1 MRTNYPARLL
11 LFAPDSPT
19 STILLKSVSCGTFNA
34 TCYLFHPLPDYVL
47 KSRVPYQSLQINV
60 SRLQKLQ
67 QASDVLRRTS
77 RFVILARRLQIQ
89 MAEMESGSSTPDQP
103 LPLIR
108 SKSDESALG
117 QDLEDGKERTIAK
130 AALSIAELGMFLGTS
145 VSRTWGGTASW
156 VSRRK
161 TVNRMILSPEYL

>member
-1 MRTNYPARLL
+1 MLPIPSFTRLRV
-11 LFAPDSPT
+11 
-19 STILLKSVSCGTFNA
+19 KV
-34 TCYLFHPLPDYVL
+34 
-47 KSRVPYQSLQINV
+47 RVPYQSLQINV

-145 VSRTWGGTASW
+145 VSRTWLTSLQCHYWAAQPHGCPK
-156 VSRRK
+156 K